1 MVSARDV
8 DTTTAANKQ
17 QQATCLAPNPG
28 KATILALG
36 HAFPQQLVM
45 QDYVVEGFMRN
56 TNCNDPELKEKLTR
70 LCKTT
75 TVKTRYVVMSDEIL
89 KSYPELAQ
97 EGLPTMKQRL
107 DISNKAV
114 TQMATEAS
122 LACIKAWGG
131 DLSAITHLVYVSSSE
146 ARFPG
151 GDLHLA
157 RALGL
162 SPDVRRVMLAFT
174 GTIDGRL
181 TEEGIKFQLGRELP
195 HIIEAHVESFCQK
208 LIKEHPAAAAAEGD
222 NMLTYDKMFWAV
234 HPGGPAILTKMEGRL
249 GLDGGKLR
257 ASRSALRDFGNA
269 SSNTIV
275 YVLENM
281 VEESRQR
288 TEAPEPEAEGGQECE
303 WGLILAF
310 GPGIT
315 LEGILAR
322 NLQARL
328 GAN

>member
-1 MVSARDV
+1 
-8 DTTTAANKQ
+8 
-17 QQATCLAPNPG
+17 
-28 KATILALG
+28 
-36 HAFPQQLVM
+36 
-45 QDYVVEGFMRN
+45 
-56 TNCNDPELKEKLTR
+56 
-70 LCKTT
+70 
-75 TVKTRYVVMSDEIL
+75 MSEDIL
-89 KSYPELAQ
+89 KSNPELAQ
-97 EGLPTMKQRL
+97 EGLPTMTQRL
-107 DISNKAV
+107 DIANKAV

-122 LACIKAWGG
+122 LACLRSWGG
-131 DLSAITHLVYVSSSE
+131 ALSEITHLVYVSSSE

-174 GTIDGRL
+174 GCSGGVAGLRVAKGLSESCPGARVLLATSETTVVGFRPPSPDRPYDLVGVALFGDGAGAAVIGTDPTPLERPLFELHSALQRFLPDTEKTIDGRL
-181 TEEGIKFQLGRELP
+181 TEEGIKFQLDRELP
-195 HIIEAHVESFCQK
+195 YIIEAHVEAFCKK
-208 LIKEHPAAAAAEGD
+208 LMKEREGGGQ
-222 NMLTYDKMFWAV
+222 LAYDDMFWAV

-288 TEAPEPEAEGGQECE
+288 RETAEEEGEECE

-315 LEGILAR
+315 FEGILAR
-322 NLQARL
+322 NLQAR
-328 GAN
+328 G